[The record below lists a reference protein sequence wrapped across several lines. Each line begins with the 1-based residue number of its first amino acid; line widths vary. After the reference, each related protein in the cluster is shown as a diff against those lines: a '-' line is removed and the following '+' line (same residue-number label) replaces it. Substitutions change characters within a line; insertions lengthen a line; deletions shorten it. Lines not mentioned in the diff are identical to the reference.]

1 MMMHGSGQ
9 PKSGEARR
17 DVVRPLHGFC
27 TDCIA
32 REDRLDAWNDR
43 FGRLNSIAVA
53 PAQRLSIAARNENWL
68 LGQMLFSASSASTSR
83 FRRDSQRVRRDG
95 LDHWA
100 IRVLRQ
106 GENRIR
112 IGDDCH
118 VVRPGEPILFSLDQ
132 TWDSEWA
139 DACWVSLC
147 IPRDAYPELSAGL
160 ATLPPGR
167 LRLPA
172 AAFLTDYLLMLEM
185 HLRRGASA
193 GEPALAEST
202 RAVVAACLLGDA
214 QPMAMSPAQVCAA
227 QFERVRGLI
236 RQHLGSPRLDPGRL
250 ARMAEMSRSALYRL
264 FAPHGG
270 VTCYIQSQRL
280 RLAHALLSDPALA
293 RQPVAALAERAGFFD
308 ASAFSRAF
316 RAEFGYAPR
325 DARAAA
331 IGGRPLLASAAPR
344 AMSEAPDFAALL
356 LRIGATAP
364 GRVSARAAPAP
375 TP

>member
-1 MMMHGSGQ
+1 MRGSAK
-9 PKSGEARR
+9 PSIGEARR
-17 DVVRPLHGFC
+17 DAARPLQGFS
-27 TDCIA
+27 TEGIA
-32 REDRLDAWNDR
+32 RDDRLDAWNDR
-43 FGRLNSIAVA
+43 FGRLNSILVA
-53 PAQRLSIAARNENWL
+53 PAHRLSIAARNDNWL
-68 LGQMLFSASSASTSR
+68 LGQMLFSASSASASR

-106 GENRIR
+106 GENRLR

-132 TWDSEWA
+132 PWDSEWA
-139 DACWVSLC
+139 DASWVSLC

-172 AAFLTDYLLMLEM
+172 AGFLTDYLLMLER
-185 HLRRGASA
+185 HLRGEAAA
-193 GEPALAEST
+193 GEAALAEST

-214 QPMAMSPAQVCAA
+214 RPRALSPAQVSAA
-227 QFERVRGLI
+227 QLERVRGLI
-236 RQHLGSPRLDPGRL
+236 RQHLGSSRLDPGRL

-270 VTCYIQSQRL
+270 VTCYIQGQRL

-293 RQPVAALAERAGFFD
+293 RQPVAALAEQAGFFD

-331 IGGRPLLASAAPR
+331 IGGRPLPTNIPSDAMGEAS
-344 AMSEAPDFAALL
+344 DFAALL
-356 LRIGATAP
+356 RRIGATAQ